1 MTNFI
6 KKKLVMIMSR
16 EGKMR
21 REEKI
26 KMLKDVFAPKPGEK
40 VLFLVD
46 VPHDHIMD
54 NTAWKERRTLAQEW
68 YTTFAE
74 MGAKIGFSVNVLEY
88 EATGMPNS
96 TIPNEIINMVR
107 KSNLVIAMTEY
118 SASSSLISVCHSKDS
133 ITRCASMPGVERR
146 MEETAFTA
154 DYQQVKKYAICIAKM
169 LNDSEGAE
177 IVFSTGDTL
186 SIDLRNRI
194 GNADTGD
201 CTQPGQFINFP
212 SGEACKV
219 PYEAEKDEIDEFGKS
234 KTQGILPVRSH
245 GELMKYVIE
254 ENKIVDII
262 GNGKKADEMRI
273 FYAGNDTRRNI
284 AELGIGCNPKAVV
297 TGNVLEDEKVG
308 LHIAY
313 GMSTHL
319 GGKVKSDVHD
329 DICYSK
335 GCPVEG
341 TTVHFI
347 DRDGSK
353 TEIIR
358 HAKLRYDILR

>member
-1 MTNFI
+1 
-6 KKKLVMIMSR
+6 MIIDMV
-16 EGKMR
+16 EKM
-21 REEKI
+21 EYDEKI
-26 KMLKDVFAPKPGEK
+26 KMFQDVFAPKSGEK

-46 VPHDHIMD
+46 IPHDHIID
-54 NTAWKERRTLAQEW
+54 TAAWKERRALAQEW
-68 YTTFAE
+68 YTTFIE
-74 MGAKIGFSVNVLEY
+74 MGAKTGFSVNILEY

-96 TIPNEIINMVR
+96 TIPDEIINVVS

-118 SASSSLISVCHSKDS
+118 SASASLISVCYSENS

-146 MEETAFTA
+146 MEETAFRA
-154 DYQQVKKYAICIAKM
+154 NYQQVKKYATTIAKM
-169 LNDSEGAE
+169 LNDARGAE

-186 SIDLRNRI
+186 YIDLRNRV
-194 GNADTGD
+194 GDADTGD
-201 CTQPGQFINFP
+201 CTQTGQFINFP

-219 PYEAEKDEIDEFGKS
+219 PYEAEKDEIVEFGKS
-234 KTQGILPVRSH
+234 KTQGIWPVNSD
-245 GELMKYVIE
+245 GELMKYVVK
-254 ENKIVDII
+254 NNRIVDII
-262 GNGKKADEMRI
+262 GNGKKAEEMRI
-273 FYAGNDTRRNI
+273 FYTENDTRRNI

-319 GGKVKSDVHD
+319 GGKVISDVHS

-341 TTVHFI
+341 TTVNLI
-347 DRDGSK
+347 NGDGSK

-358 HAKLRYDILR
+358 NAMLRYNLLR

>member
-1 MTNFI
+1 
-6 KKKLVMIMSR
+6 MIIGL
-16 EGKMR
+16 EEKMK

-26 KMLKDVFAPKPGEK
+26 KMFKDVFAPKSGEK

-46 VPHDHIMD
+46 LPHDHIID

-68 YTTFAE
+68 YTTFTE
-74 MGAKIGFSVNVLEY
+74 MGTKTGFSVNLLKY
-88 EATGMPNS
+88 EATGMSNS
-96 TIPNEIINMVR
+96 SIPNEIINIAR

-118 SASSSLISVCHSKDS
+118 SASASLISVCYSKNS

-146 MEETAFTA
+146 MEETAFRA
-154 DYQQVKKYAICIAKM
+154 DYQQVKKYATSLAKM
-169 LNDSEGAE
+169 LNDAVGAE

-186 SIDLRNRI
+186 YIDLRNRV
-194 GNADTGD
+194 GDADTGE
-201 CTQPGQFINFP
+201 CTQTGQFINFP

-234 KTQGILPVRSH
+234 KTQGIWPVCSNA
-245 GELMKYVIE
+245 ELMKYVVKN
-254 ENKIVDII
+254 NKIVDII
-262 GNGKKADEMRI
+262 GNGKKAEEMRI
-273 FYAGNDTRRNI
+273 FYAENDTRRNI

-341 TTVHFI
+341 TTVHLI
-347 DRDGSK
+347 NGDGPK
-353 TEIIR
+353 IEIIR
-358 HAKLRYDILR
+358 NAMLRYNILR